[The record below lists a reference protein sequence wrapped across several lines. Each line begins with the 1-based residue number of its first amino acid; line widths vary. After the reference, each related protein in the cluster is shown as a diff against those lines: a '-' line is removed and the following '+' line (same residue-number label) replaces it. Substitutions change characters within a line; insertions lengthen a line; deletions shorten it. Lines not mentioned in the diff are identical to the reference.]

1 VTGCEEVR
9 TRLLEGNPGATA
21 DPHLPGCADCRRFA
35 AAVRAVDLGLSQL
48 ASAPLPAVP
57 PAPAVPARVLP
68 LRRSPVRAALAVAVA
83 AAAAAVLIFL
93 RREPA
98 RLPLLTAHSE
108 MTSTGQSAAL
118 LPGGAQVTLERGAL
132 FVDSVAPQRQRLVL
146 RSGAVALQV
155 PRLPAGAH
163 LSVATDEAEV
173 SVRGTRF
180 RVARGAEGTAVAVE
194 EGTVEVQPAGEG
206 RPLLVLRA
214 GENASVPPLEAYRL
228 LAREDALAA
237 IARSDLPAT
246 AAHIERLLAT
256 RPTGDLEGQAR
267 ALLAWQ
273 RQASGDR
280 AGALVEYRR
289 ALAAGPPGARP
300 VWADNAAAELA
311 LLLEHGG
318 DPAAA
323 REAWESYLA
332 RFPEGTHADQAR
344 RHLRRER

>member
-1 VTGCEEVR
+1 
-9 TRLLEGNPGATA
+9 
-21 DPHLPGCADCRRFA
+21 
-35 AAVRAVDLGLSQL
+35 
-48 ASAPLPAVP
+48 
-57 PAPAVPARVLP
+57 
-68 LRRSPVRAALAVAVA
+68 LRRSPVRAALAVAA
-83 AAAAAVLIFL
+83 AAAAAVVLIFL

-108 MTSTGQSAAL
+108 MTSAGQSAAL

-132 FVDSVAPQRQRLVL
+132 LVDSVAPQRQRLVL
-146 RSGAVALQV
+146 RSGEVALQV
-155 PRLPAGAH
+155 PKLPAGAH

-237 IARSDLPAT
+237 IARSDLPAA

-256 RPTGDLEGQAR
+256 RPTGDLEGQAH

-280 AGALVEYRR
+280 AGALLEYRR
-289 ALAAGPPGARP
+289 ALAAAPPGARP

-318 DPAAA
+318 DTVGAG
-323 REAWESYLA
+323 EAWKSYLA

-344 RHLRRER
+344 RRLGRER